1 MLLTTHSGILTNF
14 RRNKGPAMRGQKSL
28 KFERNS
34 G

>member
-1 MLLTTHSGILTNF
+1 MLLINNYGILTNF

-28 KFERNS
+28 KFARNS